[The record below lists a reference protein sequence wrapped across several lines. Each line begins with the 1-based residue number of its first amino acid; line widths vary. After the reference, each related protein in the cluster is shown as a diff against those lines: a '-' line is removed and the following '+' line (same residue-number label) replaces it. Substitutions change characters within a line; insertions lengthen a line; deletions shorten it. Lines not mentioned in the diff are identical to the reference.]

1 MITFGRISIPLGM
14 APPTWWTA
22 QEAERRRQFAELERK
37 TAEMARTVREN
48 SPRRRDAPS
57 SRSQGDP
64 ASRASARLSAAA
76 IYEARAAQAAL
87 PRGRDPLCAKSCYET
102 TQNREACDA
111 IMCRASVKMRL
122 DLARE
127 RRPR

>member
-1 MITFGRISIPLGM
+1 MITLGSISIPLGM
-14 APPTWWTA
+14 APPTWWAA

-48 SPRRRDAPS
+48 APQ

-64 ASRASARLSAAA
+64 ASRASARLSVAEV
-76 IYEARAAQAAL
+76 YEARVRSAL
-87 PRGRDPLCAKSCYET
+87 PRGRDPLCATSCYET
-102 TQNREACDA
+102 TQNREACDEL
-111 IMCRASVKMRL
+111 MCKATVRMMRK
-122 DLARE
+122 